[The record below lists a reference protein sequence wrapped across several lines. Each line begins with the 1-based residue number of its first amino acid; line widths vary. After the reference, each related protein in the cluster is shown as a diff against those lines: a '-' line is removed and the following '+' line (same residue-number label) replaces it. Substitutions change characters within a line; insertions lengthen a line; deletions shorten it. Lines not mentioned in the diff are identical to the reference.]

1 MRWMI
6 MRDHMIY
13 SRVSKETYEK
23 LRRFA
28 RKYDYSI
35 SELIRRA
42 VIDYMNKMEKQKDEE
57 N

>member
-1 MRWMI
+1 